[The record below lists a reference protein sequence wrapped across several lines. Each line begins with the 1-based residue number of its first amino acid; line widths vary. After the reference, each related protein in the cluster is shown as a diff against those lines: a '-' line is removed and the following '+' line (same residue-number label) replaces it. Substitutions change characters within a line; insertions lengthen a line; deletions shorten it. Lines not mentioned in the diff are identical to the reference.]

1 MPTKWIKITTVV
13 IVVFVAA
20 GIAFAAGQ
28 RRVEKPRR
36 ALSSETTTPTTSRS
50 SGPTTNLPSQAGG
63 LVEFVDQ
70 NDGFAISYPRTWLRL
85 QGNDPGVVLVV
96 SEKPIDQNN
105 GGSLLTRVVN
115 IGTSVSQEQLPEA
128 KKITDQIVTQGQGVE
143 LKFEP
148 KAIMQGGLPGW
159 LYVYTFADKTS
170 GRRGIHSHYF
180 LFKGQTMI
188 SFVFQALPDT
198 EFARLAP
205 AFDDMIGTFR
215 VL

>member
-28 RRVEKPRR
+28 RRVEKPRTT
-36 ALSSETTTPTTSRS
+36 LTSPTTTSTTSRA
-50 SGPTTNLPSQAGG
+50 SGPTTGPPGQAD

-70 NDGFAISYPRTWLRL
+70 KDGFAISYPRTWLRL
-85 QGNDPGVVLVV
+85 QGNDPTVVLVV
-96 SEKPIDQNN
+96 SEKPVDQNN
-105 GGSLLTRVVN
+105 GGSLLARAVN
-115 IGTSVSQEQLPEA
+115 IGTTVSQQQLPEA
-128 KKITDQIVTQGQGVE
+128 KKITDQVVTQGQGVE

-148 KAIMQGGLPGW
+148 KMITQGGLPGW
-159 LYVYTFADKTS
+159 LYVYTFADKAN
-170 GRRGIHSHYF
+170 GRQGLHSHYF
-180 LFKGQTMI
+180 LFKGETMI

-205 AFDDMIGTFR
+205 TFDDMIGTFR